1 MITISQALHQSVETL
16 EKFSD
21 SPNLDAQI
29 LLASTL
35 EKPRAWII
43 SHPDHELSLS
53 DVSSYQAGI
62 NSLVQGKPLPY
73 IIGKWEFFALD
84 FFVTPDTLI
93 PRPETE
99 LLVELALESVDLYES
114 HRLAADI
121 GTGSGCIAVAL
132 AKNSP
137 EVSIIAC
144 DISLAA
150 LNIARKN
157 AAFHGVDDRIY
168 FLQSDLMP
176 ALSIQFDIICANL
189 PYIPSKTVPTLKIY
203 GREPGKALNGGI
215 DGLDQISQLL
225 ASATDHI
232 KPGATLLIEID
243 SSQGKQVQSLAK
255 MHFPSASISL
265 HKDLAQHDRILKIQL
280 PFQQKD

>member
-16 EKFSD
+16 EIISD
-21 SPNLDAQI
+21 TPNLDAQI

-43 SHPDHELSLS
+43 SHPEYKLSPTE
-53 DVSSYQAGI
+53 VSLYQAGI
-62 NSLVQGKPLPY
+62 KSLVQGKPLPY
-73 IIGKWEFFALD
+73 IIGKWEFFGLD

-99 LLVELALESVDLYES
+99 LVVELALESVDLHEN

-137 EVSIIAC
+137 ELSIIAS

-157 AAFHGVDDRIY
+157 ALLHGMDDRIY
-168 FLQSDLMP
+168 FLQSDLFS

-189 PYIPSKTVPTLKIY
+189 PYIPSKTLPTLNIY
-203 GREPGKALNGGI
+203 GREPGKALNGGL

-225 ASATDHI
+225 ASAPDRI

-243 SSQGKQVQSLAK
+243 SSQGNQVQSLAK
-255 MHFPSASISL
+255 THFPSASISL
-265 HKDLAQHDRILKIQL
+265 HKDLAQHDRIVKIQL
-280 PFQQKD
+280 PYR

>member
-1 MITISQALHQSVETL
+1 LSTISQALHQSVETL
-16 EKFSD
+16 EKISD

-35 EKPRAWII
+35 EKPRSWII
-43 SHPDHELSLS
+43 SHPEYELSPT
-53 DVSSYQAGI
+53 DVSLYQAGI
-62 NSLVQGKPLPY
+62 KSLVQGKPLPY
-73 IIGKWEFFALD
+73 IVGKWEFYGLD

-99 LLVELALESVDLYES
+99 LVVELALESVDLYEN

-137 EVSIIAC
+137 ELSIIAS

-157 AAFHGVDDRIY
+157 AVFHELDDRIY
-168 FLQSDLMP
+168 FLQSDLLP
-176 ALSIQFDIICANL
+176 ALSVQFDIICANL
-189 PYIPSKTVPTLKIY
+189 PYIPSKILPTLNIY
-203 GREPGKALNGGI
+203 GREPGKALNGGL

-225 ASATDHI
+225 ASAPDHL

-243 SSQGKQVQSLAK
+243 SSQGKQVQYLSK
-255 MHFPSASISL
+255 IHFPSARISL
-265 HKDLAQHDRILKIQL
+265 HKDLAQHDRIVKIQL
-280 PFQQKD
+280 PYQHKD